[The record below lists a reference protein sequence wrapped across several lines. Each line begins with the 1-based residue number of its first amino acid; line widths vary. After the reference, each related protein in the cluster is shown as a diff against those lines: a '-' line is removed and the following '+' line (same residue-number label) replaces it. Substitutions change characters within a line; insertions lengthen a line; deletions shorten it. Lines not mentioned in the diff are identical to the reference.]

1 MSDILEVTIS
11 HLATQGD
18 GAARL
23 PDGRTVFVA
32 DTLPGEQVTIR
43 LQPNGRGQLVDIL
56 APSAQR
62 TTPPCPLFAQCGG
75 CTLQYMDPAA
85 LLAWKTGLVRHA
97 LDKAGFDIPPEITS
111 FQVPPN
117 SRRRADLAVR
127 RTEEGIVI
135 GLHAKGSQDVTDMT
149 SCAVLH
155 PAILSSL
162 PALRLTLRSLNAVH
176 KIADLRINLLDSGL
190 DILLSTDSPLIATD
204 RQRLTALAEEL
215 NIPRI
220 SWQRLKTDTPFETAV
235 QRAPVYQTI
244 AGHQLTP
251 PPGAFLQAT
260 AQSEHAIQQAV
271 LDALPARLGKRASL
285 IELYAGCG
293 TLSLPLSERC
303 QVAAY
308 EGYEPAL
315 AALKAVGKSRI
326 TPMCRDLNRQPV
338 MGKDLGKAD
347 VVVLDPPHA
356 GAKLQMR
363 QIALGKPDYVIYV
376 SCNPAALNNDT
387 SLLAAAGYK
396 LETVSVIDQFLWSAE
411 TESVCRFKRESS
423 RRSRNALSHWG

>member
-23 PDGRTVFVA
+23 PDGHTVFVA
-32 DTLPGEQVTIR
+32 DTLPQERVTIR
-43 LQPNGRGQLVDIL
+43 LTSGGRGQLVDIL
-56 APSAQR
+56 TPSPHR
-62 TTPPCPLFAQCGG
+62 TTPPCPLFERCGG
-75 CTLQYMDPAA
+75 CTLQYMDLPA
-85 LLAWKTGLVRHA
+85 LLEWKTGLVAHA
-97 LDKAGFDIPPEITS
+97 LEKAGFEVPTTIQS
-111 FQVPPN
+111 YQVPLH

-127 RTEEGIVI
+127 RTEQGIVI

-155 PAILSSL
+155 PTIVASL
-162 PALRLTLRSLNAVH
+162 PALRATLRSLRAVH
-176 KIADLRINLLDSGL
+176 KAADLHINLLDSGL

-215 NIPRI
+215 DIPRI
-220 SWQRLKTDTPFETAV
+220 SWQRMKTTGQSETAV
-235 QRAPVYQTI
+235 QRAPVFQTI

-260 AQSEHAIQQAV
+260 PQSESAIQNAV
-271 LDALPARLGKRASL
+271 LEALPARLGKRATV

-293 TLSLPLSERC
+293 TLSLPLGERC
-303 QVAAY
+303 QVQAY

-315 AALKAVGKSRI
+315 TALKSVGKSRI
-326 TPMCRDLNRQPV
+326 TSICRDLNRQPV
-338 MGKDLGKAD
+338 MGKDLGKAE

-376 SCNPAALNNDT
+376 SCNPVALSNDT
-387 SLLAAAGYK
+387 SLLASAGYR

-411 TESVCRFKRESS
+411 TEAVCCFKRESS

>member
-23 PDGRTVFVA
+23 PDGRPVFVA
-32 DTLPGEQVTIR
+32 GTLPGERVSIQ
-43 LQPNGRGQLVDIL
+43 LQGNGRGQLVDIL

-62 TTPPCPLFAQCGG
+62 TTPPCPLFEQCGG
-75 CTLQYMDPAA
+75 CSLQYMELPA
-85 LLAWKTGLVRHA
+85 LLAWKTGLVSHA
-97 LDKAGFDIPPEITS
+97 LEKAGFDVPSDITS

-127 RTEEGIVI
+127 RTERGIII

-155 PAILSSL
+155 PAIVSCL
-162 PALRLTLRSLNAVH
+162 PALRTTLRSLNAVH
-176 KIADLRINLLDSGL
+176 KTADLHINLLDSGL

-215 NIPRI
+215 DIPRI
-220 SWQRLKTDTPFETAV
+220 SWQRLKTTGPYETAV

-271 LDALPARLGKRASL
+271 LDALPARLGKRATL

-293 TLSLPLSERC
+293 TLSLPLGDRC
-303 QVAAY
+303 QVQAY

-315 AALKAVGKSRI
+315 AALKSVGKSRI
-326 TPMCRDLNRQPV
+326 TPTCRDLNRQPI

-376 SCNPAALNNDT
+376 SCNPAALSHDA
-387 SLLAAAGYK
+387 SMLATAGYR

-411 TESVCRFKRESS
+411 TEAVCCFKRESS
-423 RRSRNALSHWG
+423 RRSRNALSH

>member
-32 DTLPGEQVTIR
+32 DTLPGEQVSIR
-43 LQPNGRGQLVDIL
+43 LQPNGRGQLVNIL
-56 APSAQR
+56 SASPHR
-62 TTPPCPLFAQCGG
+62 TTPSCPLFEQCGG
-75 CTLQYMDPAA
+75 CTLQYMDHPA
-85 LLAWKTGLVRHA
+85 LLAWKTDLVRHA
-97 LDKAGFDIPPEITS
+97 LEKAGFAMPASIS
-111 FQVPPN
+111 SVQVQPH

-135 GLHAKGSQDVTDMT
+135 GLHAKGSQTVTDMT

-155 PAILSSL
+155 PTIMASL
-162 PALRLTLRSLNAVH
+162 PALRTTLRSLNAVH
-176 KIADLRINLLDSGL
+176 KMADLQINLLDSGL

-204 RQRLTALAEEL
+204 RQRLTALAEDL

-220 SWQRLKTDTPFETAV
+220 SWQRLKSSAPYETAV
-235 QRAPVYQTI
+235 QRAPVFQTI
-244 AGHQLTP
+244 AGHTLTP

-260 AQSEHAIQQAV
+260 AQSEQAIQQSV

-293 TLSLPLSERC
+293 TLTLPLGERC
-303 QVAAY
+303 QVQAY
-308 EGYEPAL
+308 EGYEPAV
-315 AALKAVGKSRI
+315 AALKAVGKSRV
-326 TPMCRDLNRQPV
+326 TPVCRDLNRQPI

-376 SCNPAALNNDT
+376 SCNPAALSNDA
-387 SLLAAAGYK
+387 SQLASAGYR

-411 TESVCRFKRESS
+411 TEAVCAFKRESS
-423 RRSRNALSHWG
+423 RRSRNALSH

>member
-23 PDGRTVFVA
+23 PDGHTVFVA

-43 LQPNGRGQLVDIL
+43 LQPNGHGQLVDIL
-56 APSAQR
+56 TPSPHR
-62 TTPPCPLFAQCGG
+62 TTPPCPLFERCGG
-75 CTLQYMDPAA
+75 CTLQYMDLPA

-97 LDKAGFDIPPEITS
+97 LEKAGFDVPPDITS

-127 RTEEGIVI
+127 RTEQGVVI

-162 PALRLTLRSLNAVH
+162 PALRATLRSLNAVH
-176 KIADLRINLLDSGL
+176 KTADLHINLLDSGL

-215 NIPRI
+215 DIPRI
-220 SWQRLKTDTPFETAV
+220 SWQRLKSSGPYETAV
-235 QRAPVYQTI
+235 QRAPVHQNI
-244 AGHQLTP
+244 AGHRLTP

-260 AQSEHAIQQAV
+260 AQSEQAIQQAV
-271 LDALPARLGKRASL
+271 LDALPARLGKRANL

-293 TLSLPLSERC
+293 TLSLPLGERC
-303 QVAAY
+303 QVQAY

-315 AALKAVGKSRI
+315 AALKSVGKSRV
-326 TPMCRDLNRQPV
+326 TPICRDLNRQPV
-338 MGKDLGKAD
+338 MGKDLGKAE

-376 SCNPAALNNDT
+376 SCNPAALGNDV
-387 SLLAAAGYK
+387 SLLVAAGYK

>member
-23 PDGRTVFVA
+23 PDGHTVFVA
-32 DTLPGEQVTIR
+32 GTLPGEQVRIR
-43 LQPNGRGQLVDIL
+43 IQPNGRGQLVEIVT
-56 APSAQR
+56 PSPHR
-62 TTPPCPLFAQCGG
+62 TTPLCPLFERCGG
-75 CTLQYMDPAA
+75 CTLQYMDQSS
-85 LLAWKTGLVRHA
+85 LLAWKTGLVSHA
-97 LDKAGFDIPPEITS
+97 LEKAGFDIPQDITG
-111 FQVPPN
+111 FQAPPH

-127 RTEEGIVI
+127 RTEQGIVI

-149 SCAVLH
+149 SCEVLH
-155 PAILSSL
+155 PAIVSSL
-162 PALRLTLRSLNAVH
+162 PALRATLRTLNAVH
-176 KIADLRINLLDSGL
+176 KTADLHINLLDSGL

-215 NIPRI
+215 DIPRI
-220 SWQRLKTDTPFETAV
+220 SWQRLKAITPYETAV

-244 AGHQLTP
+244 AGHRLTP

-260 AQSEHAIQQAV
+260 AQSETAIQQAV
-271 LDALPARLGKRASL
+271 LEALPARLGKRASL

-293 TLSLPLSERC
+293 TLTLPLGDRC
-303 QVAAY
+303 QVQAY

-315 AALKAVGKSRI
+315 AALKSVGKSRI
-326 TPMCRDLNRQPV
+326 TPICRDLNRQPI

-363 QIALGKPDYVIYV
+363 QITLGKPDYVIYV
-376 SCNPAALNNDT
+376 SCNPTALSNDT
-387 SLLAAAGYK
+387 SLLAQAGYK
-396 LETVSVIDQFLWSAE
+396 LETVSVIDQFLWSPE
-411 TESVCRFKRESS
+411 TEAVCRFKRESS
-423 RRSRNALSHWG
+423 RRSRNALSH